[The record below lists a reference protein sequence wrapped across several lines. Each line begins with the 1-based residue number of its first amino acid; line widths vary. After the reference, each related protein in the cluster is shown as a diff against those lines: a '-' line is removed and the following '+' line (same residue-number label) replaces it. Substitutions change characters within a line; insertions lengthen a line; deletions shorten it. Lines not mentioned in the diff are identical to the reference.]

1 MIIREKPSTNIPNPK
16 PKTAEKKAFNT
27 KYLKI
32 DVSLNIE

>member
-1 MIIREKPSTNIPNPK
+1 MIRENPSTNSPNKK

-32 DVSLNIE
+32 NVSLNIE